1 MIEKIVLD
9 YLKSHIEYPVDME
22 QPETKP
28 NTFVV
33 LEKISGG
40 RENCLN
46 YATIAIQSYADTL
59 FKAAELNET
68 IKTTML
74 SIIELKKIAR
84 CSLDSDY
91 NFTDDTTKQYRYQAV
106 FDFTYYD

>member
-9 YLKSHIEYPVDME
+9 YLKAHIECPVLME
-22 QPETKP
+22 KPKTKP
-28 NTFVV
+28 NTFVL
-33 LEKISGG
+33 LEKTNGG

-46 YATIAIQSYADTL
+46 SATIAIQSYSDTL

-68 IKTTML
+68 VKSTML
-74 SIIELKKIAR
+74 NIIELKKIAR